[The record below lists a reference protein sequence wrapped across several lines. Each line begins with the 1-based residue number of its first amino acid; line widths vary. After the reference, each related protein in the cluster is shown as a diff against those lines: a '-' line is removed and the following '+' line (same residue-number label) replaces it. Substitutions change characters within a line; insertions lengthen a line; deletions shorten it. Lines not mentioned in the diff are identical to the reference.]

1 MYTFCTRKQINKKMT
16 FIPIEPQPDQN
27 SILTVHRIYN
37 KNKIDN
43 NYRRRVTWMTGQTNN
58 NVALVEYTGTYP
70 GAQPHGNSKYKNAAE
85 YQRSRPVAIGEQCM
99 TTKPDKLFTA
109 MTKANDELNRP
120 RDTRQ
125 IINKRQQEGKK
136 RDM

>member
-1 MYTFCTRKQINKKMT
+1 
-16 FIPIEPQPDQN
+16 
-27 SILTVHRIYN
+27 
-37 KNKIDN
+37 
-43 NYRRRVTWMTGQTNN
+43 MTGQTDN

-85 YQRSRPVAIGEQCM
+85 YQRSRPEVLDAIGEQCM

-109 MTKANDELNRP
+109 MTKDNDELNRP

-125 IINKRQQEGKK
+125 IINKRQYEEKE
-136 RDM
+136 RDL